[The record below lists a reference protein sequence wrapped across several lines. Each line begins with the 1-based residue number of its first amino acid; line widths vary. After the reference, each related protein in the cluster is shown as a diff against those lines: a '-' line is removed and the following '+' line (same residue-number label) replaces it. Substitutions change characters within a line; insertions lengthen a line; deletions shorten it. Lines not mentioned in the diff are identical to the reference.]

1 MPYTHLLVAVAPTPE
16 SQVLIKKAVSIARPV
31 NAKVSLITLAT
42 DPELYNQFAAPMME
56 NLREV
61 MQEETR
67 EFLNELARHADYPI
81 ERMTIACGELGHH
94 IKDFCRSHRVDL
106 VICAI
111 TTIPSSHAP
120 PARRKISSAAA
131 ALMSCWFP
139 LKRANAG

>member
-94 IKDFCRSHRVDL
+94 IK
-106 VICAI
+106 
-111 TTIPSSHAP
+111 PSSHAP
-120 PARRKISSAAA
+120 PARRKVSSAAA
-131 ALMSCWFP
+131 ALKSCWFP

>member
-1 MPYTHLLVAVAPTPE
+1 M
-16 SQVLIKKAVSIARPV
+16 
-31 NAKVSLITLAT
+31 
-42 DPELYNQFAAPMME
+42 YNQFAAPMME

-94 IKDFCRSHRVDL
+94 IKDFCRSHRVVSGDL
-106 VICAI
+106 RQSQPFPLLTRHLLGEV
-111 TTIPSSHAP
+111 
-120 PARRKISSAAA
+120 SSAAA

-139 LKRANAG
+139 

>member
-81 ERMTIACGELGHH
+81 ERMTIACAAPANCDRTSTPGLSG
-94 IKDFCRSHRVDL
+94 S
-106 VICAI
+106 CAA
-111 TTIPSSHAP
+111 TYSFATRFIPSRSGVTSP
-120 PARRKISSAAA
+120 TSE
-131 ALMSCWFP
+131 
-139 LKRANAG
+139 

>member
-1 MPYTHLLVAVAPTPE
+1 
-16 SQVLIKKAVSIARPV
+16 
-31 NAKVSLITLAT
+31 
-42 DPELYNQFAAPMME
+42 ME

-106 VICAI
+106 VICGNHNHSLFSRA
-111 TTIPSSHAP
+111 TCSA
-120 PARRKISSAAA
+120 KISSAAA

-139 LKRANAG
+139 CGTANAG